1 MTTGAAYDLAHTA
14 GWKHSLHAKPA
25 IGRGK
30 AWLTSYAAHSTVCS
44 MVDADAFGKLELEL
58 RRGVV
63 VLATLSQLRTP
74 RYGYELR
81 QALADKGMPI
91 EEGTL
96 YPLLRRL
103 ETQGFL
109 KSEWR
114 IEDGPPRR
122 YYSLNADGRKLLKKL
137 TESWQG
143 MNDAIDRLLKEG

>member
-1 MTTGAAYDLAHTA
+1 MGD
-14 GWKHSLHAKPA
+14 S
-25 IGRGK
+25 
-30 AWLTSYAAHSTVCS
+30 
-44 MVDADAFGKLELEL
+44 DAFSKLELEL

-63 VLATLSQLRTP
+63 VLATLSQLRAP

-81 QALADKGMPI
+81 QALADRGMSI

-103 ETQGFL
+103 EAQGLL
-109 KSEWR
+109 KSDWKT
-114 IEDGPPRR
+114 DSGSPRR

-143 MNDAIDRLLKEG
+143 MNHAMDRLLEEDGQ